1 MGESMKVL
9 QDILPLYSVEQD
21 MILSKMGDLTIVYQ
35 LDLPEI
41 FTLSNTDYESLHQSW
56 VRAIQLLEPGTVL
69 HKQDWFVSTSFQGDF
84 ENNQDFLS
92 RSSERFF
99 HERPYIKHQSF
110 LMLTLSPKNR
120 NRVNSYFSSL
130 LKKHIVPVETL
141 DPAFA
146 KSFASVCSQ
155 FVKLL
160 SDTGLIGCKRLEE
173 QALITFV
180 NQYLVLDSDGIRRDL
195 DFSEGV
201 KVGEKHC
208 VLFSMADLDHFP
220 SHCGSRISYDR
231 YSTEAGQFPIGFV
244 SALGQL
250 LPIDHIYHQYLFI
263 EDRAQV
269 ARQLEKRKRR
279 FQSLSLYARENQIA
293 KDATEQFLQDMVA
306 GQRQLVRFHANL
318 IAWTNDQTQLQEV
331 RNQCSNALASLNITP
346 KIETVGAP
354 QIFWAGIPG
363 NAADFP
369 INETVLL
376 FADQAA
382 CFLHSETQYED
393 SYSPFGIRLGDRLTG
408 RPVHVDLSDEPMKRG
423 NITNRNKLII
433 GPSGTGKSFLTNHIL
448 HSYHAQGTH
457 VVMVDVGHS
466 YKSLCSLVGGYY
478 FTYTEHEPIRFNP
491 FYLAEG
497 QVPDTEKK
505 ESIKTLLVTLWKK
518 EDESFRRSEYVALSN
533 ALQGYYEKPSSFRC
547 FDDFYSYLQNEFA
560 HQLKQDAVQDKDF
573 DLSNFLYVLRPFY
586 KGGEYDYLL
595 NAKEQ
600 LDILNQSF
608 IVFELDAIKD
618 HPILF
623 PVVTIVIME
632 VFIAKMRKLKGV
644 RKMIL
649 IEEAWKAIARH
660 GMAEYIKYLFKTAR
674 KHFGEA
680 IVITQEIEDIL
691 GSEIIKQTI
700 VANADCKI
708 LLDQSKYE
716 QRFEDLQK
724 LLGLTDKERV
734 QVLSMNRYNEAGRQY
749 KEVFISLGSRV
760 SKVYRVEVSP
770 EEYLAYTTEENEK
783 IKVVQAAESLGSVEA
798 AIQKL
803 VNEKR

>member
-1 MGESMKVL
+1 MKEL
-9 QDILPLYSVEQD
+9 QDILPLYAVEQD
-21 MILSKMGDLTIVYQ
+21 MILSKMGDITLVYR

-41 FTLSNTDYESLHQSW
+41 FTLSNADYENLHQSW
-56 VRAIQLLEPGTVL
+56 VRAIKLLPAGTVL
-69 HKQDWFVSTSFQGDF
+69 HKQDWFMSALFLGDF
-84 ENNQDFLS
+84 EKEQDFLS

-99 HERPYIKHQSF
+99 HERPYFKHQSY
-110 LMLTLSPKNR
+110 LMLTLPPKDR
-120 NRVNSYFSSL
+120 KRVNAYFSSL
-130 LKKHIVPVETL
+130 LKKHIVPAQTL

-146 KSFASVCSQ
+146 KSFESVCSQ
-155 FVKLL
+155 FIKVLVD
-160 SDTGLIGCKRLEE
+160 SELIGCKRLETE
-173 QALITFV
+173 ELGVFID
-180 NQYLVLDSDGIRRDL
+180 QYLSLGDDGICRDL

-208 VLFSMADLDHFP
+208 VLFSMADLAHFP

-250 LPIDHIYHQYLFI
+250 LPTDHIYHQYLFI
-263 EDRAQV
+263 EDAAEV
-269 ARQLEKRKRR
+269 ARQLEKRKLR
-279 FQSLSLYARENQIA
+279 FQSLSLYARENQLA
-293 KDATEQFLQDMVA
+293 KDATEQFLHDMTG
-306 GQRQLVRFHANL
+306 GQRQPVRFHGNL
-318 IAWTNDQTQLQEV
+318 IAWTKDKDDLQEV
-331 RNQCSNALASLNITP
+331 RNRCSAALASLDITP
-346 KIETVGAP
+346 KIETLGAP

-369 INETVLL
+369 INETALL
-376 FADQAA
+376 FAEQAA
-382 CFLHSETQYED
+382 CFLHSETQYQD
-393 SYSPFGIRLGDRLTG
+393 SVSPFGIRLGDRLTG
-408 RPVHVDLSDEPMKRG
+408 RPIHVDLSDEPMRRG
-423 NITNRNKLII
+423 IITNRNKLII
-433 GPSGTGKSFLTNHIL
+433 GPSGTGKSFLTNHVL
-448 HSYHAQGTH
+448 HGYHAQATH

-466 YKSLCSLVGGYY
+466 YKSLCTLVGGYY
-478 FTYTEHEPIRFNP
+478 FTYAEDDPIRFNP

-497 QVPDTEKK
+497 QLADSEKK

-533 ALQGYYEKPSSFRC
+533 ALQGYYEKPVTFRC
-547 FDDFYSYLQNEFA
+547 FDGFYEYLRDEFSL
-560 HQLKQDAVQDKDF
+560 QLKRDGVQEKDF
-573 DLSNFLYVLRPFY
+573 DLSNFLYVLRPYY

-595 NAKEQ
+595 NATEQ
-600 LDILNQSF
+600 VDLLHQPF
-608 IVFELDAIKD
+608 IVFELDNIKD

-632 VFIAKMRKLKGV
+632 VFIAKMRRLKGV

-649 IEEAWKAIARH
+649 IEEAWKAITRH

-680 IVITQEIEDIL
+680 VVITQEIEDIL

-716 QRFEDLQK
+716 QRFDELQH

-734 QVLSMNRYNEAGRQY
+734 QVLSMNRANEAGRQY
-749 KEVFISLGSRV
+749 KEVFISLGSRI

-770 EEYLAYTTEENEK
+770 EEYLAYTTEEKEK
-783 IKVVQAAESLGSVEA
+783 IRVVQMAESLGSVEA

-803 VNEKR
+803 TNEKR